1 MNPKIAIIV
10 PCYNQG
16 KYLQD
21 ALDSVLAQSL
31 LEWELVIVDDGSTD
45 SSPDTAKSYAA
56 KDCRIR
62 YAYQENAGPSAAR
75 NKGVALTSAPL
86 LFFLDGDN
94 MICPNFLE
102 QGVNYMDSHPECVLF
117 NSKADYFGDKTGEF
131 KLQYTSY
138 KDLLVANSIDCA
150 CIVRREDFDR
160 VGGFDEQL
168 RGYEDWEFF
177 IRLLYHHDTIYQDPR
192 SLFKYRVSD
201 NPSSVNLHAKSHNEE
216 KTMYIYR
223 KHMDKF
229 EEYFGSPFLV
239 THEYNRL
246 GKELDGI
253 LASRTYKIGKIVLAP
268 FVFVKRHLL
277 KKK

>member
-1 MNPKIAIIV
+1 MKPEIAIIV

-16 KYLQD
+16 KYLSE
-21 ALDSVLAQSL
+21 ALDSVLTQSFS
-31 LEWELVIVDDGSTD
+31 EWELIVVDDGSAD
-45 SSPDTAKSYAA
+45 NSADIAKSYAA
-56 KDCRIR
+56 KDSRIR
-62 YAYQENAGPSAAR
+62 YVRQENAGPSAAR
-75 NKGVALTSAPL
+75 NKGVSSTSAPL
-86 LFFLDGDN
+86 IFFLDGDN
-94 MICPNFLE
+94 MIRPKFLE
-102 QGVNYMDSHPECVLF
+102 VGVNYMVSHPECVLF
-117 NSKADYFGDKTGEF
+117 NSKADYFGDRTGEF
-131 KLQYTSY
+131 KLRYTSY

-177 IRLLYHHDTIYQDPR
+177 IRLLYHHDTVYQDLR

-201 NPSSVNLHAKSHNEE
+201 NPTSVNLHAKSHNEE

-223 KHMDKF
+223 KHMDKY
-229 EEYFGSPFLV
+229 EEYFGTPFLV

-253 LASRTYKIGKIVLAP
+253 LSSKTYKVGKMVLAP
-268 FVFVKRHLL
+268 LFFIKRHLFG
-277 KKK
+277 K